1 MKHKLF
7 IALLGAVMAF
17 GLTSCATT
25 KMTTSP
31 VYSLA
36 DSQVTNG
43 ELVTVLETQQQLEAE
58 ISGKFSWSQKIKK
71 IVGMPKMQYVVDG
84 TWSTWQ
90 TRGVAAAKAA
100 VLYKAL
106 EDSGCDIVL
115 APIYNVTL
123 HKRKFNIKV
132 KGIGAKIVD
141 VEQKTDGNVIKHLHV
156 EGDNN

>member
-1 MKHKLF
+1 MKQKFLN
-7 IALLGAVMAF
+7 LVM
-17 GLTSCATT
+17 GLAIVVGMTSCVTT

-31 VYSLA
+31 IYSLS
-36 DSQVTNG
+36 DSRVTNG
-43 ELVTVLETQQQLEAE
+43 KLVTVLDTKGELEAE
-58 ISGKFSWSQKIKK
+58 ISGKFSMTNKIKK
-71 IVGMPKMQYVVDG
+71 IVGMPKMQYVIDG
-84 TWSTWQ
+84 AWSSWRQ
-90 TRGVAAAKAA
+90 SRGVTAAKAA

-141 VEQKTDGNVIKHLHV
+141 VEQHTECII
-156 EGDNN
+156 DNNQ